1 MGIAGRIG
9 AHRPAV
15 SSSLSRP
22 ERTLRS
28 TSALGRDR
36 SLRVEGGEAPRTAVA
51 LRLGSGTLLHGPGLP
66 PEAAKAR
73 CEAEVRGNRKEGLH
87 RTDRTP
93 VEDAEGQ
100 VRPPP
105 AAAHGGGRSDG
116 EDRAR
121 PRSLRALSPA
131 SGSWRCDA
139 GRDLLRPDA
148 RASLSDPASPRQA
161 GRSPNGSAV
170 SHRVP
175 RRGAA
180 SAGTDSTSSLKGG
193 HPGETSVDVCAH
205 RRIVVTEAL
214 VCARQR
220 PPQFPLRPYNFGQ
233 FPLQPYRTTCLPRS
247 RAAARRRSL
256 EHASSTSS
264 SATSASTRRIAHPS
278 ILCGHESK
286 VTVLRE
292 GLAEVSGDRAQIASA
307 MAFPTSSV
315 RAAPPM
321 SGVWGPKARIFSMAA
336 KTASPAS
343 GCPR

>member
-28 TSALGRDR
+28 TSALGRRDR
-36 SLRVEGGEAPRTAVA
+36 RLRFEDGEAARAA
-51 LRLGSGTLLHGPGLP
+51 GSLRLGSGGLFHCTGVSPGAQAP
-66 PEAAKAR
+66 R
-73 CEAEVRGNRKEGLH
+73 GEAEVRGNREEGL
-87 RTDRTP
+87 DRADRAF
-93 VEDAEGQ
+93 VEDAEGH

-131 SGSWRCDA
+131 SGSWRRDA

-180 SAGTDSTSSLKGG
+180 SAGTGSTSSLKGG

-205 RRIVVTEAL
+205 GGIVVTVAL
-214 VCARQR
+214 VCARQC
-220 PPQFPLRPYNFGQ
+220 PPQFPLRPYISRQ
-233 FPLQPYRTTCLPRS
+233 KLRTSNDLRTR
-247 RAAARRRSL
+247 
-256 EHASSTSS
+256 SS
-264 SATSASTRRIAHPS
+264 SD
-278 ILCGHESK
+278 G
-286 VTVLRE
+286 
-292 GLAEVSGDRAQIASA
+292 
-307 MAFPTSSV
+307 
-315 RAAPPM
+315 
-321 SGVWGPKARIFSMAA
+321 
-336 KTASPAS
+336 S
-343 GCPR
+343 GCVALVLHVD